1 LAEDKMTNL
10 TLPHLPRP
18 LALAAKAMPLA
29 PLSLLLTRLARQLMR
44 RNPGLQRR
52 LGENARCRFLLDLTD
67 LPFLLLLEPGGATPR
82 VSAISRLRPPAHD
95 TRIAGL
101 TSAFLGM
108 LHGSLDGDALFFS
121 RDLVIEGDTAAGLAL
136 RNAID
141 DAELDLAAELSVMLK
156 PLDPLLACTLPSVE
170 RLSGLALHRMDR
182 PAGAPL

>member
-1 LAEDKMTNL
+1 MADP

-18 LALAAKAMPLA
+18 LTLAIRPL
-29 PLSLLLTRLARQLMR
+29 PLTPITLMLTGLTRQLLR
-44 RNPGLQRR
+44 RHPGLQRR
-52 LGENARCRFLLDLTD
+52 LGAHASQRFLLDLTD
-67 LPFLLLLEPGGATPR
+67 LPFLLLLEPGGAAPR
-82 VSAISRLRPPAHD
+82 VSAVSRHRPPAHD

-101 TSAFLGM
+101 TAAFLGM
-108 LHGSLDGDALFFS
+108 MHGSMDGDALFFS

-141 DAELDLAAELSVMLK
+141 DAELDLTVELGMLAK
-156 PLDPLLACTLPSVE
+156 PLARVLTHLLPSAE

>member
-1 LAEDKMTNL
+1 MTD
-10 TLPHLPRP
+10 TVLPHLPRV
-18 LALAAKAMPLA
+18 LVLAARPLPLA

-44 RNPGLQRR
+44 RHPGLQRR
-52 LGENARCRFLLDLTD
+52 LGEHARCRFLLDLTD
-67 LPFLLLLEPGGATPR
+67 LPFLLLLEPGGSAPR
-82 VSAISRLRPPAHD
+82 VSAISRRRPPAHD

-141 DAELDLAAELSVMLK
+141 DAELDLAAEMSVMLK
-156 PLDPLLACTLPSVE
+156 PFAPMLARLLPSVE

-182 PAGAPL
+182 PTGASL